1 MEVGEGGRLRA
12 LRLAA
17 LRGAPGAFGATLEED
32 AARPARD
39 WEMLG
44 GGPGAVFVAGDW
56 EGMAGVYLPEDGDPV
71 LWGMWVAPPARR
83 HGAGRALAEA
93 VIGWARDRALER
105 VTLSVSDAAPEAE
118 RLYAALGFAPTGA
131 ARPLESDPSLTQ
143 RELALAL
150 EPPVRRIETE
160 RLVLRV
166 YEPTE
171 LDALHAL
178 RDHESA
184 VRWLCDDPST
194 IEDSRARLARRIGL
208 RRFALTGD
216 GIGFA
221 VDRDGVVVG
230 DASLALTSAEHRQGE
245 LGYIVHPD
253 HQGHGYATEAAA
265 AVLDLAF
272 DVFGLHRVVGRTE
285 PRNVASARVLERL
298 GMRREGLLV
307 ENELVKGEWQ
317 SEAIYALRQ
326 SQSRLRK

>member
-12 LRLAA
+12 LRLEA
-17 LRGAPGAFGATLEED
+17 LRADPGAFSSRHEREAAYED
-32 AARPARD
+32 RH

-44 GGPGAVFVAGDW
+44 GGPGAVFVAGDF
-56 EGMAGVYLPEDGDPV
+56 EGMAGVYLDDAEPQ
-71 LWGMWVAPPARR
+71 LWGMWVAPAARGR
-83 HGAGRALAEA
+83 GAGRALLAA
-93 VIGWARDRALER
+93 VAGWARVRALE
-105 VTLSVSDAAPEAE
+105 TLHVGVMEAAPAARALYEA
-118 RLYAALGFAPTGA
+118 AGFAATG
-131 ARPLESDPSLTQ
+131 RCGPEIVM
-143 RELALAL
+143 EVALH
-150 EPPVRRIETE
+150 PQPRRIETE

-178 RDHESA
+178 RDHEPA
-184 VRWLCDDPST
+184 VRWLYDDPST
-194 IEDSRARLARRIGL
+194 LEDSRARLARRIGL
-208 RRFALTGD
+208 TRFALTGD